1 MESLDLSH
9 NQISHVEELE
19 KLTSLSSL
27 NLGEYL
33 SFGQAALAN
42 SSS

>member
-9 NQISHVEELE
+9 NEISHVEGLQN
-19 KLTSLSSL
+19 LTSLSSL
-27 NLGEYL
+27 NLGGYL
-33 SFGQAALAN
+33 SFGQAVLAN